1 MNVKRSDIIFLVG
14 YRATGKTTIG
24 TELALMLGW
33 GFVDLDK
40 EIEERT
46 SKNIKDIFSEIGEDK
61 FRDIES
67 EVLEDIFNKMSKIV
81 VSTGGGCVIRERN
94 REILRKGIVI
104 LFRSS
109 INTIVNR
116 MKKDNS
122 RPPLVKGMTLEEE
135 VKYTLSI
142 REKFYEEVWDVSV
155 LNEEVSPLILA
166 KLIKNY
172 LNS

>member
-24 TELALMLGW
+24 TELALMLEW

-67 EVLEDIFNKMSKIV
+67 EVLEDIFNKMSKVV

-142 REKFYEEVWDVSV
+142 RERFYEEVWDVSV

>member
-142 REKFYEEVWDVSV
+142 RERFYEEVWDVSV